1 MSRFTYTE
9 LTFAKPSF
17 WEGFARVL
25 DLGGT
30 FDRDD
35 MPLSISEENDAALLA
50 AYEDYLAQASDWY
63 AVGADLHH
71 AIMNGAARLR
81 DLGKQNDQFERLVT
95 DRISTDDTSHGR

>member
-35 MPLSISEENDAALLA
+35 KPLSTSEENDAVLLA

-63 AVGADLHH
+63 AVGADLYRS
-71 AIMNGAARLR
+71 ILR
-81 DLGKQNDQFERLVT
+81 FAGSHRVREAT
-95 DRISTDDTSHGR
+95 DGRAD